1 MLGFGD
7 MAFFGELRR
16 LNPAQRST
24 FAACFLGWT
33 LDAFDFFLL
42 TVCLK
47 AIAADFHVG
56 IKQIAEAIFWTL
68 VMRPLGA
75 LIFGVLAE
83 RYGRRPTLIL
93 NIICFSV
100 FELASAFA
108 PSLTTF
114 LICRALFGIA
124 MGGEWGVGAALALES
139 LPATGRGFFSGILQE
154 GYVVGNLLAGALYW
168 LLFPH
173 LHGTGMLTGWRVMF
187 MIGALPALLAFY
199 MQFKVEESPIWV
211 EAEHRRRGEGAGKA
225 GIDFSH
231 FGTYIGT
238 FLFLVLLMTC
248 FNSFSHGTQDLYPTL
263 LEKDHGLAPSRVGL
277 LIVIA
282 NIGALTGGIFCGA
295 LSEKIGRR
303 RMIMIA
309 ALAAIPV
316 IPLWAWSHTAPMLAL
331 GGFLMQ
337 FAVQGAFGV
346 IPAHL
351 NELSP
356 GPVRAVFPG
365 FAYQLGNLC
374 SSRNGVFQAAL
385 AQRYSGSALN
395 TVMSWTVVVGA
406 IAIALVTGLGR
417 EARGEDWSRSDVGAI
432 PEEKSLH

>member
-1 MLGFGD
+1 
-7 MAFFGELRR
+7 MALFSELKR

-24 FAACFLGWT
+24 FTACFLGWT

-56 IKQIAEAIFWTL
+56 IKQIAEAIFFTL
-68 VMRPLGA
+68 VMRPVGA
-75 LIFGVLAE
+75 LIFGMLAE

-93 NIICFSV
+93 NIIAFSV
-100 FELASAFA
+100 FELGSAFA
-108 PSLTTF
+108 PTLTIF
-114 LICRALFGIA
+114 MISRALFGIA

-139 LPATGRGFFSGILQE
+139 LPANGRGVFSGILQE
-154 GYVVGNLLAGALYW
+154 GYVVGNLLAAALYG
-168 LLFPH
+168 LVFPH

-187 MIGALPALLAFY
+187 MIGALPAVLAFY
-199 MQFKVEESPIWV
+199 MQFKVEESPVWL
-211 EAEHRRRGEGAGKA
+211 EAERRRKAEGRAKS
-225 GIDFSH
+225 GIDFQQ
-231 FGTYIGT
+231 FLTYLPT
-238 FLFLVLLMTC
+238 FLFLVLLMTA

-263 LEKDHGLAPSRVGL
+263 LEKDHGLSPSKVGL
-277 LIVIA
+277 IVVIS
-282 NIGALTGGIFCGA
+282 NIGALLGGIISGA
-295 LSEKIGRR
+295 LSEKFGRK
-303 RMIMIA
+303 RMIIIA
-309 ALAAIPV
+309 ALSAIPM
-316 IPLWAWSHTAPMLAL
+316 IPLWAWSHTIPMLAL

-337 FAVQGAFGV
+337 FAVQGAFGI

-374 SSRNGVFQAAL
+374 SSRNGVFQAAF
-385 AQRYSGSALN
+385 AQRYSGGVLT
-395 TVMSWTVVVGA
+395 TVMSWTVVAGA

-417 EARGEDWSRSDVGAI
+417 EARGDDWSKLEETAI
-432 PEEKSLH
+432 AQEKSLS

>member
-1 MLGFGD
+1 

-16 LNPAQRST
+16 LNPVQRST

-83 RYGRRPTLIL
+83 RIGRRPTLIL

-108 PSLTTF
+108 PTLTSF
-114 LICRALFGIA
+114 LICRALFGVA

-139 LPATGRGFFSGILQE
+139 LPASGRGFFSGILQE

-199 MQFKVEESPIWV
+199 MQFKVEESPIWL
-211 EAEHRRRGEGAGKA
+211 EAEQRRRAEGAGK
-225 GIDFSH
+225 GSVDFSH
-231 FGTYIGT
+231 FLKFLPT

-263 LEKDHGLAPSRVGL
+263 LERDHGLAPSTTGL

-282 NIGALTGGIFCGA
+282 NIGALVGGIFCGA
-295 LSEKIGRR
+295 MSERIGRR
-303 RMIMIA
+303 KMIIIA
-309 ALAAIPV
+309 ALCAIPV

-385 AQRYSGSALN
+385 AQRFSGGALN
-395 TVMSWTVVVGA
+395 TVMSYTVVVGA

-417 EARGEDWSRSDVGAI
+417 EARGEDWHKSSMDSLA
-432 PEEKSLH
+432 EEKSLP

>member
-7 MAFFGELRR
+7 MAFFGELKR
-16 LNPAQRST
+16 LNPVQRST

-75 LIFGVLAE
+75 LIFGVMAE
-83 RYGRRPTLIL
+83 RYGRRPTLII
-93 NIICFSV
+93 NIICFSI

-108 PSLTTF
+108 PTLSSF
-114 LICRALFGIA
+114 LICRALFGVA

-139 LPATGRGFFSGILQE
+139 LPASGRGFFSGILQE

-199 MQFKVEESPIWV
+199 MQFKVEESPIWL
-211 EAEHRRRGEGAGKA
+211 EAEQRRRAEGSGKSR
-225 GIDFSH
+225 IDFRH
-231 FGTYIGT
+231 FVTYLPT

-263 LEKDHGLAPSRVGL
+263 LEKDHGLAPGRVGM
-277 LIVIA
+277 LIVVA
-282 NIGALTGGIFCGA
+282 NIGALIGGIFCGA
-295 LSEKIGRR
+295 MSEKIGRR
-303 RMIMIA
+303 KMIIIS

-316 IPLWAWSHTAPMLAL
+316 IPLWAWSHTIPMLAM

-337 FAVQGAFGV
+337 FAVQGAFGI

-385 AQRYSGSALN
+385 AQRNYGGVLT
-395 TVMSWTVVVGA
+395 TVMSWTVVIGALA
-406 IAIALVTGLGR
+406 IAIVTSLGR
-417 EARGEDWSRSDVGAI
+417 EARGEDWAKAGELASAS
-432 PEEKSLH
+432 ENTTS

>member
-1 MLGFGD
+1 
-7 MAFFGELRR
+7 MAFFGELKR

-56 IKQIAEAIFWTL
+56 IPVIAEAIFWTL

-83 RYGRRPTLIL
+83 RYGRRPTLII
-93 NIICFSV
+93 NILCFSL

-108 PSLTTF
+108 PTLRSF
-114 LICRALFGIA
+114 LICRALFGVA

-139 LPATGRGFFSGILQE
+139 LPASGRGFFSGILQE

-173 LHGTGMLTGWRVMF
+173 LHGTGMLAGWRVMF
-187 MIGALPALLAFY
+187 MIGALPSLLAFY
-199 MQFKVEESPIWV
+199 MQFKVKESPVWV
-211 EAEHRRRGEGAGKA
+211 EAEQRRKAEGAGKPR
-225 GIDFSH
+225 IDFKH
-231 FGTYIGT
+231 FVTYLPT

-263 LEKDHGLAPSRVGL
+263 LEKNHGLTPSTVGL
-277 LIVIA
+277 LIVIS
-282 NIGALTGGIFCGA
+282 NLGALTGGILCGA
-295 LSEKIGRR
+295 LSEKFGRK
-303 RMIMIA
+303 RMIIIA
-309 ALAAIPV
+309 ALMAIPM
-316 IPLWAWSHTAPMLAL
+316 IPLWAWSHTVPMLAL

-337 FAVQGAFGV
+337 FAVQGAFGI
-346 IPAHL
+346 IPAHI

-385 AQRYSGSALN
+385 AQRYWGGVLT

-406 IAIALVTGLGR
+406 IAIAIVTGLGR
-417 EARGEDWSRSDVGAI
+417 EARGENWSQMEATKVAH
-432 PEEKSLH
+432 EESLS

>member
-1 MLGFGD
+1 
-7 MAFFGELRR
+7 MAFFGELKR
-16 LNPAQRST
+16 LNPVQRST

-56 IKQIAEAIFWTL
+56 IPAIAEAIFWTL

-93 NIICFSV
+93 NIVCFSV

-114 LICRALFGIA
+114 LVCRAMFGIA

-139 LPATGRGFFSGILQE
+139 LPASGRGFFSGILQE

-199 MQFKVEESPIWV
+199 MQYKVEESPIWL
-211 EAEHRRRGEGAGKA
+211 EAERRRRAERSTKPR
-225 GIDFSH
+225 IDFRH
-231 FGTYIGT
+231 FVTYLPT

-263 LEKDHGLAPSRVGL
+263 LEKDHGLAPGRVGL

-282 NIGALTGGIFCGA
+282 NIGALLGGIICGA
-295 LSEKIGRR
+295 LSERIGRR
-303 RMIMIA
+303 RMIIIA

-316 IPLWAWSHTAPMLAL
+316 IPLWAWSHTVPLLAL

-385 AQRYSGSALN
+385 AQRYSGGVL
-395 TVMSWTVVVGA
+395 TVVMSWTVVVGA

-417 EARGEDWSRSDVGAI
+417 EARGEDWSKLDVGV
-432 PEEKSLH
+432 PTEEKSLG

>member
-83 RYGRRPTLIL
+83 RIGRRPTLIL

-108 PSLTTF
+108 PTLTIF

-139 LPATGRGFFSGILQE
+139 LPASGRGFFSGILQE

-199 MQFKVEESPIWV
+199 MQYKVEESPIWL
-211 EAEHRRRGEGAGKA
+211 EAEQRRRAEGSTKPR
-225 GIDFSH
+225 IDFRH
-231 FGTYIGT
+231 FVTYLPT

-263 LEKDHGLAPSRVGL
+263 LEKDHGLEPSRVGL

-282 NIGALTGGIFCGA
+282 NIGALLGGIFCGA
-295 LSEKIGRR
+295 MSEKIGRR
-303 RMIMIA
+303 KMIIIA

-316 IPLWAWSHTAPMLAL
+316 IPLWAWSHTVPMLAL

-385 AQRYSGSALN
+385 AQRFSGDALN

-417 EARGEDWSRSDVGAI
+417 EARGEDWSRSDVGVI
-432 PEEKSLH
+432 PEEKTLP

>member
-1 MLGFGD
+1 
-7 MAFFGELRR
+7 
-16 LNPAQRST
+16 
-24 FAACFLGWT
+24 
-33 LDAFDFFLL
+33 
-42 TVCLK
+42 LK

-83 RYGRRPTLIL
+83 RIGRHPTLIL
-93 NIICFSV
+93 NVICFSV

-108 PSLTTF
+108 PSLTSF

-139 LPATGRGFFSGILQE
+139 LPASGRGFFSGILQE
-154 GYVVGNLLAGALYW
+154 GYVVGNMLAGALYW

-199 MQFKVEESPIWV
+199 MQFKVEESPIWL
-211 EAEHRRRGEGAGKA
+211 EAEQRRRAEGAGK
-225 GIDFSH
+225 GRVDFNH
-231 FGTYIGT
+231 FLKFLPT
-238 FLFLVLLMTC
+238 FFFLVLLMTC

-263 LEKDHGLAPSRVGL
+263 LEKDQGLTPSTTGL

-282 NIGALTGGIFCGA
+282 NIGALLGGIFCGA
-295 LSEKIGRR
+295 MSEKIGRR
-303 RMIMIA
+303 KMIIIA
-309 ALAAIPV
+309 ALSAIPV

-385 AQRYSGSALN
+385 AQRFSGGALN
-395 TVMSWTVVVGA
+395 TVMSYTVVIGA
-406 IAIALVTGLGR
+406 IAIAVVTGLGR
-417 EARGEDWSRSDVGAI
+417 EARGEDWHKTSVDV
-432 PEEKSLH
+432 PSEEKSLP

>member
-1 MLGFGD
+1 MGFRS
-7 MAFFGELRR
+7 ELRS
-16 LNPAQRST
+16 LTSTQRST

-56 IKQIAEAIFWTL
+56 IPQIAEAIFWTL

-75 LIFGVLAE
+75 LIFGMLAE
-83 RYGRRPTLIL
+83 RYGRRPTLIV
-93 NIICFSV
+93 NIFAFSI

-108 PSLTTF
+108 PTLHIF

-139 LPATGRGFFSGILQE
+139 LPTKGRGFFSGLLQE
-154 GYVVGNLLAGALYW
+154 GYVVGNLLAAALYGTV
-168 LLFPH
+168 FPH
-173 LHGTGMLTGWRVMF
+173 LHGTGLLTNWRVMF

-211 EAEHRRRGEGAGKA
+211 EAERKRRAQGGKRA
-225 GIDFSH
+225 GIDFSQFLH
-231 FGTYIGT
+231 YLPT
-238 FLFLVLLMTC
+238 FLFLVLLMTA

-263 LEKDHGLAPSRVGL
+263 LEKDHGLAPSRVGF
-277 LIVIA
+277 IVVIS
-282 NIGALTGGIFCGA
+282 NIGAMLGGICCGA
-295 LSEKIGRR
+295 LSERVGRKK
-303 RMIMIA
+303 MIIIA
-309 ALAAIPV
+309 ALSAIPM
-316 IPLWAWSHTAPMLAL
+316 IPLWAWSHTVPMLAL

-351 NELSP
+351 NELAP

-365 FAYQLGNLC
+365 FTYQLGNLV
-374 SSRNGVFQAAL
+374 SSRNGVFQAKL
-385 AQRYSGSALN
+385 AQHFSGGALN
-395 TVMSWTVVVGA
+395 AVMSWTVVFGAFA
-406 IAIALVTGLGR
+406 IAIVTGLGR
-417 EARGEDWSRSDVGAI
+417 EARGEDWSVA
-432 PEEKSLH
+432 EEVSVLDRGTAE

>member
-1 MLGFGD
+1 

-16 LNPAQRST
+16 LNPVQRST

-83 RYGRRPTLIL
+83 RIGRRPTLIL
-93 NIICFSV
+93 NIICFSI

-108 PSLTTF
+108 PTLTTF

-139 LPATGRGFFSGILQE
+139 LPASGRGFFSGILQE

-199 MQFKVEESPIWV
+199 MQFKVEESPIWL
-211 EAEHRRRGEGAGKA
+211 EAEQRRRAEGTGK
-225 GIDFSH
+225 GRVDFSH
-231 FGTYIGT
+231 FLKFLPT
-238 FLFLVLLMTC
+238 FFFLVLLMTC

-263 LEKDHGLAPSRVGL
+263 LEKDHGLTPSTTGM

-282 NIGALTGGIFCGA
+282 NVGALIGGIFCGA
-295 LSEKIGRR
+295 MSERIGRR
-303 RMIMIA
+303 KMIIIA
-309 ALAAIPV
+309 ALSAIPV

-385 AQRYSGSALN
+385 AQRFSGGALN
-395 TVMSWTVVVGA
+395 TVMSYTVVVGA
-406 IAIALVTGLGR
+406 IAIALVTGFGR
-417 EARGEDWSRSDVGAI
+417 EARGEDWHKSNVDV
-432 PEEKSLH
+432 PSEEKSLP

>member
-1 MLGFGD
+1 

-16 LNPAQRST
+16 LNPVQRST

-83 RYGRRPTLIL
+83 RIGRRPTLIL

-100 FELASAFA
+100 FELASAFS
-108 PSLTTF
+108 PTLTSF

-139 LPATGRGFFSGILQE
+139 LPASGRGVFSGILQE

-199 MQFKVEESPIWV
+199 MQFKVEESPIWL
-211 EAEHRRRGEGAGKA
+211 EAEQRRRAEGAAKG

-231 FGTYIGT
+231 FLKFLPT
-238 FLFLVLLMTC
+238 FFFLVLLMTC

-263 LEKDHGLAPSRVGL
+263 LEKDHGLAPNRVGL

-282 NIGALTGGIFCGA
+282 NIGALLGGIFCGA
-295 LSEKIGRR
+295 MSEKIGRR
-303 RMIMIA
+303 KMIIIA

-316 IPLWAWSHTAPMLAL
+316 IPLWAWSHTVPMLAL
-331 GGFLMQ
+331 GGFMMQ

-385 AQRYSGSALN
+385 AQRYSGGVLT
-395 TVMSWTVVVGA
+395 TVMSYTVVVGA

-417 EARGEDWSRSDVGAI
+417 EARGEDWHKADVI
-432 PEEKSLH
+432 VPSEEKTLP

>member
-1 MLGFGD
+1 

-16 LNPAQRST
+16 LNPVQRST

-83 RYGRRPTLIL
+83 RIGRRPTLIL

-108 PSLTTF
+108 PTLTTF

-139 LPATGRGFFSGILQE
+139 LPASGRGFFSGILQE

-199 MQFKVEESPIWV
+199 MQFKVEESPIWL
-211 EAEHRRRGEGAGKA
+211 EAEQRRRAEGAGR
-225 GIDFSH
+225 GSVDFNH
-231 FGTYIGT
+231 FLKFLPT
-238 FLFLVLLMTC
+238 FFFLVLLMTC

-263 LEKDHGLAPSRVGL
+263 LEKDHGLAPSMTGL

-282 NIGALTGGIFCGA
+282 NIGALVGGIFCGA
-295 LSEKIGRR
+295 MSERIGRR
-303 RMIMIA
+303 KMIIIA
-309 ALAAIPV
+309 ALSAIPV

-385 AQRYSGSALN
+385 AQRFSGGALN
-395 TVMSWTVVVGA
+395 TVMSYTVVIGA

-417 EARGEDWSRSDVGAI
+417 EARGEDWHKSNVDV
-432 PEEKSLH
+432 PSEEKSLL